1 MDQPLFILT
10 DIEGTT
16 TPKDFVF
23 KILFPYF
30 QENLSEVIHNASKPS
45 FQEGIKMVQATVLA
59 EENRA
64 IELEEVITY
73 LAKWVK
79 ADRKHPGLK
88 HLQGL
93 VWENAYQSGQI
104 KGQIYAEVPR
114 QLTEWQESGIGLGI
128 YSSGSVKAQQL
139 LFEYSEYGDLTKYFI
154 AYFDTKVGHKRA
166 QEAYAKI
173 SEELGVDPEKILFLS
188 DIAEELDAA
197 AACGYATCQVVRD
210 DTTIPS
216 SKHKQIANFTELSWQ

>member
-1 MDQPLFILT
+1 MERPLFILT

-23 KILFPYF
+23 QILFPFF
-30 QENLSEVIHNASKPS
+30 QENLSEVMLHASKPG
-45 FQEGIKMVQATVLA
+45 FQEGIKMVQATVLD
-59 EENRA
+59 EENRH

-79 ADRKHPGLK
+79 EDRKHPGLK

-93 VWENAYQSGQI
+93 IWENAYESGQI
-104 KGQIYAEVPR
+104 KGQIYAEVPN
-114 QLTEWQESGIGLGI
+114 QLTAWKESGIGLGI

-139 LFEYSEYGDLTKYFI
+139 LFKYSEYGDLTKYFS
-154 AYFDTKVGHKRA
+154 AYFDTKVGHKR
-166 QEAYAKI
+166 EKVAYEKI
-173 SEELGVDPEKILFLS
+173 SQLLGVKPAKILFLS

-197 AACGYATCQVVRD
+197 AAIGYATCQVVRD
-210 DTTIPS
+210 DSTIPS
-216 SKHKQIANFTELSWQ
+216 NKHKQIKNFTELSWQ

>member
-1 MDQPLFILT
+1 MEQPLFILT

-23 KILFPYF
+23 QVLFPYF
-30 QENLSEVIHNASKPS
+30 QENLSEVMLHASKPA
-45 FQEGIKMVQATVLA
+45 FQEGIKMVQTTVLA
-59 EENRA
+59 EENRV

-79 ADRKHPGLK
+79 EDRKHPGLK

-93 VWENAYQSGQI
+93 IWENAYESGQI
-104 KGQIYAEVPR
+104 KGQIYPEVPN
-114 QLTEWQESGIGLGI
+114 QIATWHKSGIQLGI

-139 LFEYSEYGDLTKYFI
+139 LFKYSEFGDLTDYFS
-154 AYFDTKVGHKRA
+154 AYFDTKVGHKREKA
-166 QEAYAKI
+166 AYEKI
-173 SEELGVDPEKILFLS
+173 SEQLGMNTEKILFLS

-197 AACGYATCQVVRD
+197 AACGFATCQVVRD
-210 DTTIPS
+210 DTIIPS
-216 SKHKQIANFTELSWQ
+216 NKHKQIKNFTELSWQ